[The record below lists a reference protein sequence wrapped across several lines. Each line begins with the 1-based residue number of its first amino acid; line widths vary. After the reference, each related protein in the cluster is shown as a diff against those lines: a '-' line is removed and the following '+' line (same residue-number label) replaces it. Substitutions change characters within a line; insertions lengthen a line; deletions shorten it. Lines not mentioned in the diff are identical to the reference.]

1 MFKSYNLCFFGYID
15 VYWWLIMLAYWCYDG
30 YWWLLIV
37 SNRRLTSFSVLPQ
50 HLHIMTWSTGY
61 GHMFIN
67 FVGKQLTKTDRNW
80 SVSQGKCGEHIY
92 VLATFEG
99 TNGKKI
105 HGFLLGLRR
114 TPLWQLA
121 AWMVTPDEAGTWKSN
136 VTYHIY
142 ILYYIY
148 NIYIYICMYVYIYY
162 TLPGKNGGPLQS
174 FFFSEAEK
182 TVRCTSDGPMKPWNE
197 RSGPPNAWN
206 PGTHLTTVVHRRS
219 AYTNM
224 WYVYMHL

>member
-99 TNGKKI
+99 TNGKK
-105 HGFLLGLRR
+105 HMDSCWVYGAHPCGSLQLEWWRQMRRALGRAM
-114 TPLWQLA
+114 WHII
-121 AWMVTPDEAGTWKSN
+121 SIF
-136 VTYHIY
+136 YIIY
-142 ILYYIY
+142 IY
-148 NIYIYICMYVYIYY
+148 IYIYICMYVYIYILY
-162 TLPGKNGGPLQS
+162 IT
-174 FFFSEAEK
+174 
-182 TVRCTSDGPMKPWNE
+182 R
-197 RSGPPNAWN
+197 
-206 PGTHLTTVVHRRS
+206 
-219 AYTNM
+219 
-224 WYVYMHL
+224 

>member
-99 TNGKKI
+99 TNGKKT

-148 NIYIYICMYVYIYY
+148 NIYISVCMYIYIIHY
-162 TLPGKNGGPLQS
+162 QVRMVDRCS
-174 FFFSEAEK
+174 HFFFPKPRKLFAAPVTGPWSHG
-182 TVRCTSDGPMKPWNE
+182 TS
-197 RSGPPNAWN
+197 
-206 PGTHLTTVVHRRS
+206 VVAHQ
-219 AYTNM
+219 TLGILG
-224 WYVYMHL
+224 HT